1 MIYRYSV
8 YLEHGFVAKKK
19 TKPAKIPMLLGL
31 ILQGGTGTPQGSL
44 ENGLFSPMIDSI
56 HGAVSME

>member
-1 MIYRYSV
+1 V